1 MQTQR
6 GYKMQELIKSLQQ
19 FQANSIVYYN
29 LVRGFFWNTESVLM
43 RQSRI
48 VYEDIY
54 TQAEK
59 DAEQTSIWLRRIGG
73 EALYTLEEYAANQTL
88 GNVKPDTYC
97 GVEMAIHLVPIN
109 KKIIDQIKDLIKQAN
124 KNEEFGLVQHLS
136 ERLTKHQD
144 WNWFL
149 ESSLKLPPNPWKS
162 LKD

>member
-1 MQTQR
+1 MD
-6 GYKMQELIKSLQQ
+6 ELSKLLKT
-19 FQANSIVYYN
+19 FQANSIVFTN

-48 VYEDIY
+48 VYRDIY
-54 TQAEK
+54 ENSEVAVDE
-59 DAEQTSIWLRRIGG
+59 TSSWLRRLNIQ
-73 EALYTLEEYAANQTL
+73 APYTLEEYSEYQTL

-109 KKIIDQIKDLIKQAN
+109 KKMIEEIKILISNALYN
-124 KNEEFGLVQHLS
+124 SEHGLVQYLS
-136 ERLTKHQD
+136 QRLSKHQE

>member
-1 MQTQR
+1 MND
-6 GYKMQELIKSLQQ
+6 LIKSLQA
-19 FQANSIVYYN
+19 FQANSVVYYN

-54 TQAEK
+54 KKAQNDTE
-59 DAEQTSIWLRRIGG
+59 ETSVWLRRLGG
-73 EALYTLEEYAANQTL
+73 EALYTLEEYAAHQTL

-97 GVEMAIHLVPIN
+97 GVEMAIHLLPIN
-109 KKIIDQIKDLIKQAN
+109 KKIIDQIKSLIKEAN
-124 KNEEFGLVQHLS
+124 SNEEFGLAQHLS
-136 ERLTKHQD
+136 ERLGIHQE
-144 WNWFL
+144 WGWFL